1 MDLFCISSVRQSK
14 SGGLEMT
21 FFDRFEALDRLAEL
35 DRLESGEAEEK
46 PPFYTALVMG
56 AKAVAQTEERTPGA

>member
-1 MDLFCISSVRQSK
+1 MDLFCISSVKQSRA
-14 SGGLEMT
+14 GGLEMT

-35 DRLESGEAEEK
+35 DRQEQGGAEV

-56 AKAVAQTEERTPGA
+56 ARALAQAQEQQPCP